1 MSATNA
7 PVSVHISYQCSI
19 GPDSPIYDVAHTP
32 APKPMARKVTKRRPQ
47 DLLPPTPPPRVL
59 RSNAA
64 DPSIEGVGQFR
75 RRWAA
80 AAAAAAEAAAAAA
93 RARVQQKVPVEF
105 ETSALRVRR
114 RSQSFPPAGGPI
126 QHGLTEGAD
135 SPACVRRRRNL
146 ARKGGL
152 GGSARGPAKRPG
164 PAPVPRPRSMLSIP
178 GYAQPKAV
186 RSLNEDGDE
195 DVYMNLATASAG
207 DVSSAAMGFLVCDD
221 SGDYGG
227 DLVEDIHGNFQTT
240 IDIDDITAEVGALPA
255 PAWDAPLPSVDGE
268 SLFAR
273 GKNKTVDSGY
283 YGDDAAELGG
293 GDAEL
298 TAGDAPPDSDAN
310 AAIPMSLRSNNAGRS
325 MVRRLGTLMGELAG
339 ELQSVRV
346 AHDSSDAVVD
356 A

>member
-93 RARVQQKVPVEF
+93 RARVQQKVPEEF

-227 DLVEDIHGNFQTT
+227 D
-240 IDIDDITAEVGALPA
+240 
-255 PAWDAPLPSVDGE
+255 
-268 SLFAR
+268 
-273 GKNKTVDSGY
+273 
-283 YGDDAAELGG
+283 AAELGG

-356 A
+356 AYSGRR